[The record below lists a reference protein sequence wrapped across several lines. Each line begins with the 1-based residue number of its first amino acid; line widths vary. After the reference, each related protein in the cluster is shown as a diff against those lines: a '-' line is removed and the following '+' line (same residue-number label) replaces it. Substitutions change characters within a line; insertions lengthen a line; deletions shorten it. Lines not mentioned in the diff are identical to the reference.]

1 VLFWPPVFNQV
12 TDHSGRAAWIAAAIL
27 AVLFAAFQ
35 IQSSLYSGA
44 LSLPVTYDDVGY
56 FNDAL
61 VRLEALHHNGGL
73 AFIKGFWSNP
83 PHAPLQT
90 LLALIAFGLLGP
102 HPWAA
107 DAMNAIPLTIILR
120 LFLGFTIRALSTA
133 VAIILTA
140 ALLAFPLLGLLIVE
154 FRPDAL
160 CALLTATGAM
170 TIAANPRWRAGD
182 QKTVAVASALFVG
195 ALLAKPTL
203 APVTVV
209 VFGVTAAAT
218 AFVQSRSKEETMRV
232 VRMAALSGAIAA
244 LVVLPYYAAVSPR
257 LYEYITVN
265 AFGSQAAVWAKNAA
279 TPNPAAY
286 YLTGPGGKAAIG
298 TPWLAMA
305 GALLVIAAP
314 WWARNWRVTLSSAI
328 AAGVAYAGV
337 TAPSMKSPFI
347 GLVVPAFLL
356 CIAAILAALFVS
368 KVPRRPGFAFAL
380 CMLVFA
386 LLSWR
391 PVSLRLWGTT
401 MPAVQ
406 TQHLKR
412 IHMQTADILAAIPNI
427 GQRKVYFPVI
437 AQYLNQ
443 DNLEFEFRRRG
454 LQPPSMPISYMIGDI
469 QGQTQALAKSD
480 LAIVFSDESALPLP
494 WPPSAAIRQEI
505 NAAVAATGAFE
516 EIGTVD
522 AGPYMGRI
530 VVLRRK

>member
-1 VLFWPPVFNQV
+1 MRLRPPVLDQV
-12 TDHSGRAAWIAAAIL
+12 TGPSGRAAWIAAAIL

-35 IQSSLYSGA
+35 IQSSLHSGA

-61 VRLEALHHNGGL
+61 ARLKALHHDGGW
-73 AFIKGFWSNP
+73 ACIKGFWSDP

-120 LFLGFTIRALSTA
+120 LFLGFAVHALSMVTA
-133 VAIILTA
+133 TILTA

-154 FRPDAL
+154 FRPDTL
-160 CALLTATGAM
+160 CALLTAAGAM
-170 TIAANPRWRAGD
+170 TIAADPRWRAGD
-182 QKTVAVASALFVG
+182 KKTVVVASALFVG

-209 VFGVTAAAT
+209 VFGVAAAAT
-218 AFVQSRSKEETMRV
+218 AFIQTQSKEEALRV
-232 VRMAALSGAIAA
+232 VRRAILSGGIAA
-244 LVVLPYYAAVSPR
+244 LVVLPYYAAVYQR

-298 TPWLAMA
+298 TPWLAMTA
-305 GALLVIAAP
+305 ALLVVAAP
-314 WWARNWRVTLSSAI
+314 WWARNWRVTLSA
-328 AAGVAYAGV
+328 AVTAGVAYAGV

-347 GLVVPAFLL
+347 GLVVPAFVL
-356 CIAAILAALFVS
+356 CIAAILAVLFVS
-368 KVPRRPGFAFAL
+368 RVPRWLGFAFAL

-386 LLSWR
+386 LLTWR
-391 PVSLRLWGTT
+391 PVPLRLWGTT
-401 MPAVQ
+401 VPAVQ
-406 TQHLKR
+406 TQHFNR
-412 IHMQTADILAAIPNI
+412 IYMQTADVLMATPNV
-427 GQRKVYFPVI
+427 GQRKLYFPVI
-437 AQYLNQ
+437 AQYLNR
-443 DNLEFEFRRRG
+443 DNLEFELRRRG
-454 LQPPSMPISYMIGDI
+454 LPPPSMPVSYMIGDI
-469 QGQTQALAKSD
+469 QGQKQALADSD
-480 LAIVFSDESALPLP
+480 LAILFSDESALPMP
-494 WPPSAAIRQEI
+494 WPPSAAIRKEI

-516 EIGTVD
+516 QIGAVD
-522 AGPYMGRI
+522 AGPYLGRI
-530 VVLRRK
+530 VVLKRK